1 MLRPSDVKVAHNKI
15 VAQCR
20 AVTDSSTLPLP
31 EIIKQIEGLAKSAGT
46 AIELKNVLSIRSTQI
61 DCYLL
66 ELSRYHSTF

>member
-31 EIIKQIEGLAKSAGT
+31 EIIKQIEGIAKSAGT
-46 AIELKNVLSIRSTQI
+46 VFEEMCVGLGPHKLLPRIE
-61 DCYLL
+61 
-66 ELSRYHSTF
+66 